1 MRKKTV
7 RDIDVRGKRVLVRV
21 DYNVPLS
28 EGTIT
33 DDTRVRASLDTL
45 EYLLAEGAAV
55 ILASHLGRP
64 KGSPQDA
71 LRLDPVARRLEELL
85 GRPVSKVDDCIG
97 EEVRSKAAALSPGDI
112 LLLENVRFHPEEEAN
127 DPGFA
132 KELASLADVFVND
145 AFGAAHRAHAST
157 EGVARF
163 LPAVAGLL
171 LARELEVLGSLLAEP
186 KRPFLAILGG
196 AKVSDKIGVIQ
207 RLLPQVDTLAIGGGM
222 SYTFFKAQGY
232 EIGRSLLD
240 EERIPFAQSL
250 LADEESA
257 GKILLPVDVVVADDF
272 RPDAQRQVVSVQEIP
287 SDWEGM
293 DIGPQS
299 RERLARVIAEA
310 GTILWNGPMGV
321 FEMPAFAEGT
331 KAVAEAMAASG
342 ATTVI
347 GGGDSAA
354 AVTQFGLADKM
365 THISTGGGASL
376 EFLEGKKLPGVEALL
391 DA

>member
-132 KELASLADVFVND
+132 KELASLANVFVND